1 MASSEAEQRALALVP
16 KITGGISF
24 VFSSIMAIHILR
36 HPQKRRKFYHQL
48 ILGMS
53 MSDMLSSISM
63 GMSTWPIPS
72 DSGVLWASGNNM
84 GCTAQGFFLQVALV
98 SVIYN
103 VSLSFYYLLAIK
115 HSWKDTRLFKWA
127 LVFHGIPLASG
138 LGTAIAGVALNIFHS
153 ANLWCWIGT
162 NPSAPSE
169 DVNVYRMTF
178 FYGPLWFSIIMVTI
192 NLILVF
198 LYVRRITLKS
208 QTYTTSW
215 MTSSSPN
222 NAAFDAS
229 GRSNGEELYLD
240 QGFSKEFEL
249 PGKNKS
255 NRNAEKNHA
264 EDLRVQPTTR
274 VSPEFSLADRKREV
288 AMQSLRFVISFLI
301 TWLPISSVRI
311 AQMLELEVPFGL
323 LLFAAMMTPMQGLPN
338 FFAYLFPLIRTKLTA
353 MRVKR
358 SLESQ
363 TERNSSESG
372 APAPSTAGGISQ
384 SIDMAGR
391 VQTREV

>member
-1 MASSEAEQRALALVP
+1 MV
-16 KITGGISF
+16 
-24 VFSSIMAIHILR
+24 
-36 HPQKRRKFYHQL
+36 
-48 ILGMS
+48 
-53 MSDMLSSISM
+53 
-63 GMSTWPIPS
+63 
-72 DSGVLWASGNNM
+72 
-84 GCTAQGFFLQVALV
+84 CTAQGFFIQFTLC
-98 SVIYN
+98 SPIYN

-169 DVNVYRMTF
+169 DVTVYRMAF

-198 LYVRRITLKS
+198 LYVRQITLKS
-208 QTYTTSW
+208 QTYTSSW
-215 MTSSSPN
+215 MTSPSSN
-222 NAAFDAS
+222 DTAFDAS
-229 GRSNGEELYLD
+229 GRSNGEELYMD

-249 PGKNKS
+249 PGKDKS

-264 EDLRVQPTTR
+264 EDLRVQEHTTR

-338 FFAYLFPLIRTKLTA
+338 YFVYLFPLIRTKLTT
-353 MRVKR
+353 MPVKNT
-358 SLESQ
+358 LEMQ
-363 TERNSSESG
+363 AEQNSSEL
-372 APAPSTAGGISQ
+372 AAPSTSVGISQ
-384 SIDMAGR
+384 SFKIDMAGR
-391 VQTREV
+391 VQMGD

>member
-1 MASSEAEQRALALVP
+1 MSSSEAELRALALVP

-24 VFSSIMAIHILR
+24 VFSSMIAMHVLR

-53 MSDMLSSISM
+53 MSDMSSSIWYA
-63 GMSTWPIPS
+63 MSTWPIPS
-72 DSGVLWASGNNM
+72 DSGVLWASGNSM
-84 GCTAQGFFLQVALV
+84 VCTAQGFFIQFTLC
-98 SVIYN
+98 SPIYN

-169 DVNVYRMTF
+169 DVTVYRMAF

-198 LYVRRITLKS
+198 LYVRQITLKS
-208 QTYTTSW
+208 QTYTSSW
-215 MTSSSPN
+215 MTSPSSN
-222 NAAFDAS
+222 DTAFDAS
-229 GRSNGEELYLD
+229 GRSNGEELYMD

-249 PGKNKS
+249 PGKDKS

-264 EDLRVQPTTR
+264 EDLKVQHTTR

-288 AMQSLRFVISFLI
+288 AMQSLRFVISFFI

-311 AQMLELEVPFGL
+311 VQMLELEVPFGL

-358 SLESQ
+358 SLETQ
-363 TERNSSESG
+363 PKRNPSEAKSA
-372 APAPSTAGGISQ
+372 APAPSTSEEISM
-384 SIDMAGR
+384 SGR
-391 VQTREV
+391 VQRGG